1 MGKADVFVS
10 VVAVCRDQA
19 GVLPAFVR
27 EVSAVLDEHYT
38 NYEILLLDNSS
49 TDATAATVRG
59 LLGSARCV
67 RYLQLSRQTDEETAL
82 TAGLDA
88 AIGDYVVTL
97 HPDLDPPAE
106 IPTLVERCRAGADVV
121 VGVEKNPPP
130 RGRAYDFLR
139 RVYLRLTKSLVR
151 LEPVTGITT
160 FRCLSRAAVN
170 ALTRVRTRRRYFAVV
185 LAEIGFRPS
194 VYPYDRNPRSGVR
207 SVPPLLRSVRTGL
220 SVLVHYSVAPLRWV
234 SVLGLIGSLLSLLY
248 SGYVIAI
255 YLFRRDVL
263 PGWTTLSLQVSGLF
277 FLVFVMLTLIGE
289 YLGRLLEEL
298 VDRPLYHVREEQ
310 ASAVMLTDLARRN
323 VLDRST
329 EPPPAPGAPPS

>member
-19 GVLPAFVR
+19 GLLPEFVR
-27 EVSAVLDEHYT
+27 EVSAVLDAHYA

-88 AIGDYVVTL
+88 AIGDYVVTV

-106 IPTLVERCRAGADVV
+106 IPTLVERSRAGADVV
-121 VGVEKNPPP
+121 VGVERNPPP
-130 RGRAYDFLR
+130 RGRAYQFLR
-139 RVYLRLTKSLVR
+139 RVYMRLTKTLVR
-151 LEPVTGITT
+151 LEPVHGVTS
-160 FRCLSRAAVN
+160 FRCLSRAAVS
-170 ALTRVRTRRRYFAVV
+170 ALTRIRSRRRYFAVV
-185 LAEIGFRPS
+185 LAEIGFRP
-194 VYPYDRNPRSGVR
+194 VVFPYDRHPRSGVR
-207 SVPPLLRSVRTGL
+207 AFPSLPRSVRTGL

-234 SVLGLIGSLLSLLY
+234 SVLGLVGSLLSLLY
-248 SGYVIAI
+248 SGYVIVV
-255 YLFRRDVL
+255 YLVKRDVL
-263 PGWTTLSLQVSGLF
+263 QGWTTLSLQVSGLF
-277 FLVFVMLTLIGE
+277 FLVFVMLALIGE
-289 YLGRLLEEL
+289 YLGRLLDEL

-310 ASAVMLTDLARRN
+310 SSAVMLSDLARRN

-329 EPPPAPGAPPS
+329 DPAPGAPPP